1 MGIIVNKE
9 DLLPSSGP
17 SKFKLFN
24 NYKYNLNDEGNYE
37 NIMPQKPSL
46 KFNDFNVIL
55 DHIPNFNVILDHIP
69 IIPSGI
75 PFAKQPIR
83 KPNSGGLEPPNNGG
97 YGLNTIEFSYS

>member
-9 DLLPSSGP
+9 DLLPSSGR

-55 DHIPNFNVILDHIP
+55 DHKP

-83 KPNSGGLEPPNNGG
+83 KPKGVGLEPPNNGG
-97 YGLNTIEFSYS
+97 YGLNIIEFSYS